1 MVKSIRNI
9 EKSLGIKKNLYLRVK
24 KKYINSKTIHSC
36 KKKIFKGDIFTEKN
50 LTIKRPGNG
59 ISPMRW
65 KKILGKKAKQNF
77 AEDEIIKL

>member
-1 MVKSIRNI
+1 M
-9 EKSLGIKKNLYLRVK
+9 
-24 KKYINSKTIHSC
+24 

-77 AEDEIIKL
+77 AEDEIIKLWKKIYVLFQQQEPTSIYKKSYY

>member
-1 MVKSIRNI
+1 M
-9 EKSLGIKKNLYLRVK
+9 K
-24 KKYINSKTIHSC
+24 KKYIYSKTIHSC

-65 KKILGKKAKQNF
+65 NKILGKKAKQNF
-77 AEDEIIKL
+77 IEDEIIKL